1 MYEPSISTILIV
13 EQNPS
18 LGAILKEAL
27 KCKYRVFVKTD
38 TATAF
43 TFLFQGNLPD
53 LIIID
58 FNRDHIE
65 VQEFLFELQQNRF
78 FTDIPLLLLGNDPLL
93 TQVGSGSFPSIRHL
107 INKPFNPQK
116 ILGFTDEILR
126 PSEHHP

>member
-1 MYEPSISTILIV
+1 MYQPSISTILIV
-13 EQNPS
+13 EQHPS
-18 LGAILKEAL
+18 MGAILKEAL
-27 KCKYRVFVKTD
+27 KSKYRVFVKTD

-58 FNRDHIE
+58 FNRDQIE
-65 VQEFLFELQQNRF
+65 IQEFLFELQQNRF

-93 TQVGSGSFPSIRHL
+93 SEVGSDSFPSIRQL
-107 INKPFNPQK
+107 ISKPFNPQK
-116 ILGFTDEILR
+116 ILGFADEILR

>member
-1 MYEPSISTILIV
+1 M
-13 EQNPS
+13 
-18 LGAILKEAL
+18 GAILKEAL
-27 KCKYRVFVKTD
+27 KSKYRVFVKTD

-58 FNRDHIE
+58 FNRDQIE
-65 VQEFLFELQQNRF
+65 IQEFLFELQQNRF

-93 TQVGSGSFPSIRHL
+93 SEVGSDSFPSIRQL
-107 INKPFNPQK
+107 ISKPFNPQK
-116 ILGFTDEILR
+116 ILGFADEILR